1 MAVGPL
7 QRFRLARLVRRAQ
20 RGDTRAF
27 SALFSMLHPV
37 VYGYLAARVRV
48 RADAEDLTAD
58 TLHRFVERIGRYDAS
73 KGGVRGWVLTIARNA
88 LIDDVRKANRHDV
101 APLAD
106 VEHLLADGRF
116 AADSGDIEPRLQQVR
131 DALAEHPPTTR
142 EMFGLRYAE
151 GLTVAEIAV
160 VLGMSESA
168 AKQRFSR
175 ALRAIKQRLENP
187 ATEEEVVHAHS

>member
-1 MAVGPL
+1 MAIGPL
-7 QRFRLARLVRRAQ
+7 QRFRLARWVRQAQ
-20 RGDTRAF
+20 RGDAKAF
-27 SALFSMLHPV
+27 SALFSTLHPI

-88 LIDDVRKANRHDV
+88 LIDHMRKAGRQDI
-101 APLAD
+101 APLGE

-116 AADSGDIEPRLQQVR
+116 AADGGALDPRLQQVR
-131 DALAEHPPTTR
+131 DALAEHPMTTR
-142 EMFGLRYAE
+142 EMFGLRYGE

-160 VLGMSESA
+160 VLDLTESA

-187 ATEEEVVHAHS
+187 TQEEETAHAHS